1 MGKKQSQ
8 RFMTWVTNWLI
19 SPSNKTENIKKSR
32 FYEKQHEE
40 SIMSLKPRER
50 FPGGSVMKSLPANA
64 GDTDS
69 IPDAGR
75 YHMARSNEGRGPQLL
90 SLYCRAGSCNC

>member
-69 IPDAGR
+69 IPGLGR
-75 YHMARSNEGRGPQLL
+75 SHMSQN
-90 SLYCRAGSCNC
+90 S